1 MVFAIGAPLLHSGT
15 SAGVALAFALALLGY
30 GLGFGRLALEAMR
43 TGGARWVVATVAAV
57 FLPLYFWRPG
67 SLLLA
72 LAAWAGLALVYVVI
86 MLVTRA
92 ARVDEVESV
101 LAVVWRGKA

>member
-1 MVFAIGAPLLHSGT
+1 LARRCCTAAP
-15 SAGVALAFALALLGY
+15 ALAFALALLGY

-43 TGGARWVVATVAAV
+43 TGGAGWVVATVAAAV

-101 LAVVWRGKA
+101 LAVVRRGKA